1 MADAVSLLR
10 RLKAEKS
17 RSSASTPATAPREP
31 DRPDAP
37 TSSEIAA
44 VKFQFSAID
53 DHRLGLPRVCYVNSA
68 LASVDCSVLLAS
80 VDSASPESWVTLR
93 HRRLQNWGGTVTP
106 HGLESI
112 LPLPPWL
119 MRAADLLVE
128 TGVFP
133 RESGL
138 LLLLVRRSALP
149 PAASPPPASVQP
161 TSDPTTPS

>member
-17 RSSASTPATAPREP
+17 RGSAGTPTAIARRP
-31 DRPDAP
+31 DRPEAP
-37 TSSEIAA
+37 TSSEVAA
-44 VKFQFSAID
+44 VKFQFSTID
-53 DHRLGLPRVCYVNSA
+53 DHRLGLPRVCYVNAA
-68 LASVDCSVLLAS
+68 LSTVNCGVLLAS

-106 HGLESI
+106 RGLESI

-119 MRAADLLVE
+119 LRAADLLVE

-133 RESGL
+133 RES
-138 LLLLVRRSALP
+138 RWAPMRMR
-149 PAASPPPASVQP
+149 
-161 TSDPTTPS
+161 